1 MSYFYN
7 NFVSIL
13 FGMMITI
20 STGIA
25 GKFCG
30 KVVSFYW
37 NKIRRYRCKVNLII
51 EKGNLYNNQSRY
63 NELLCIRNVGSNFLY
78 LSNVEVRAVYKKGFK
93 DSVFL
98 VPPFISNQFPIELAP
113 ERAINF
119 KSNGSL
125 ITDLNNIV
133 QEIDAIY
140 LVVKDTEGYEYYSA
154 DLKDKLFE
162 INEEIKRY
170 SELFLK

>member
-1 MSYFYN
+1 MSYFHS
-7 NFVSIL
+7 NFISIL
-13 FGMMITI
+13 LGMMITI

-37 NKIRRYRCKVNLII
+37 NKTRRYRCKVNLLI
-51 EKGNLYNNQSRY
+51 EKVNLYNNQSRY

-78 LSNVEVRAVYKKGFK
+78 LSHVEVRAISKNGFK

-98 VPPFISNQFPIELAP
+98 VPSYISNQFPIELAP

-119 KSNGSL
+119 KANGNL

-133 QEIDAIY
+133 EEIDAIFMI
-140 LVVKDTEGYEYYSA
+140 VKDTEGHEYYSE
-154 DLKDKLFE
+154 DLKDKLIE
-162 INEEIKRY
+162 INEDIKRY
-170 SELFLK
+170 NELFLK

>member
-1 MSYFYN
+1 M
-7 NFVSIL
+7 V
-13 FGMMITI
+13 ITI

-37 NKIRRYRCKVNLII
+37 NRNRRYRCKVNLLI

-78 LSNVEVRAVYKKGFK
+78 FSNVEVKAISKKFK
-93 DSVFL
+93 DSVFP
-98 VPPFISNQFPIELAP
+98 VPSFISNQFPIELAP
-113 ERAINF
+113 ERALNF
-119 KSNGSL
+119 KVNGRL
-125 ITDLNNIV
+125 ITYLRNIV
-133 QEIDAIY
+133 EEIDAIF
-140 LVVKDTEGYEYYSA
+140 LVVKDTEGNEYYS
-154 DLKDKLFE
+154 DDFKDKLIE

-170 SELFLK
+170 NELFHK

>member
-1 MSYFYN
+1 MNYFHN
-7 NFVSIL
+7 NFISIL
-13 FGMMITI
+13 LGMVITI

-37 NKIRRYRCKVNLII
+37 NKNRRYRCKVNLLI
-51 EKGNLYNNQSRY
+51 EKESLYNNKNRY

-78 LSNVEVRAVYKKGFK
+78 LSNVEIREVYNHNLN
-93 DSVFL
+93 DTVL
-98 VPPFISNQFPIELAP
+98 PVPPFITNQFPIELAP
-113 ERAINF
+113 ERALNF
-119 KSNGSL
+119 KANGNL

-140 LVVKDTEGYEYYSA
+140 LVVKDTEGHEYYSA